1 MRATVKTIKLPD
13 APAPT
18 KAVHED
24 LPKRPFEHTL
34 QDPEMLRKDSNR
46 GHGERKPWTDEE
58 KAELIRL
65 REKGLSFNIIAD
77 ELERTKA
84 SVTRMIFRLR
94 DTGELHDE
102 EIVLRGGRG
111 RRGR

>member
-1 MRATVKTIKLPD
+1 MRATVKLTRLPD

-18 KAVHED
+18 KAVRKE
-24 LPKRPFEHTL
+24 LPQRPFEHTL
-34 QDPEMLRKDSNR
+34 QDPEMLRKNSNR

-65 REKGLSFNIIAD
+65 REKGLSFAVIAD
-77 ELERTKA
+77 EMDRTKA

-94 DTGELHDE
+94 ETGQLHDE
-102 EIVLRGGRG
+102 EIANYGGRG
-111 RRGR
+111 RRNR